1 MERHVK
7 MVHEKIKNYKCE
19 NCGKSFF
26 EINKLEKHY
35 TMAWRSN
42 ATNVHWW
49 FQTKQMWKD
58 TRRWFMK
65 RSRTTNVKFVIIF
78 SMPKVVW
85 RGTKVKYM
93 VARRSGATNVHWC
106 FPTKEIWKDMWRW
119 FMKWSRIINVKVVQ
133 NLSLPKR
140 IKKHTIVKYMMAR
153 RWNAMNAQ
161 WCLQTNGIWYDMLH
175 QKWALKDHIKKVHK
189 EWISFMKIDWK

>member
-65 RSRTTNVKFVIIF
+65 RSRTTNVKFVINF

-119 FMKWSRIINVKVVQ
+119 VMKRSRIIDVKVVK

-140 IKKHTIVKYMMAR
+140 IKKHTIVKYMHDGQKVKCNECSMMFTNK
-153 RWNAMNAQ
+153 WNMVRHVASEV
-161 WCLQTNGIWYDMLH
+161 GPKRSH
-175 QKWALKDHIKKVHK
+175 
-189 EWISFMKIDWK
+189 